1 MHTKED
7 SPVTAQMPQAT
18 VTGKKFTANSYLLG
32 AVAFS
37 SSARYLATQR
47 MPFPHICNWHRKF
60 KLSLNRSWKQSS
72 RIQKLIE
79 TINKTLQCAQIKCT
93 INQKNCDK
101 MECHQRNR
109 PGHTATQYDNMSTLS
124 RSLSDWWIQPL
135 CHPIP
140 QQGPGSQIA
149 SKNCSKFEKQLTS
162 GSLPS
167 EL

>member
-1 MHTKED
+1 
-7 SPVTAQMPQAT
+7 MPQAT
-18 VTGKKFTANSYLLG
+18 VTGKRFTANSYLLG

-60 KLSLNRSWKQSS
+60 KLSLNRSRKQSS

-79 TINKTLQCAQIKCT
+79 TTNKTLQCAQIKCP

-101 MECHQRNR
+101 MECHQCNW
-109 PGHTATQYDNMSTLS
+109 PEHTAKQFDNMSILS
-124 RSLSDWWIQPL
+124 RSLSEWHIQPL
-135 CHPIP
+135 CNPIP

-149 SKNCSKFEKQLTS
+149 NKNCSKIEKELTS